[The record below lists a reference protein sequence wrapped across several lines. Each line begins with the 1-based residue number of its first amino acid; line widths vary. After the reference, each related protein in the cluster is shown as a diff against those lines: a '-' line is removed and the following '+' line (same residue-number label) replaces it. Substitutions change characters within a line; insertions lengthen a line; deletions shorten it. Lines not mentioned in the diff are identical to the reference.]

1 MWLQRR
7 ALTGE
12 RDGLELVAATERAER
27 SEQARLLKAVVESAP
42 MAIVVYGDTGKIA
55 YCNAEARALFA
66 EEQALEDQNFLRLV
80 QSAPDSLKQAL
91 VRDGDAL
98 FTVEQ
103 DGRAETYSLSRRFFD
118 LSGERHTLL
127 MVKELT
133 PELGRQEIDVWK
145 NVIRIIN
152 HELNNSLAPISSMV
166 HSARLIAQNPEQ
178 LSKLGRVFDTI
189 EERTSHLTAFL
200 EGYARF
206 ARLPKPRPDRV
217 AWQPFLD
224 NLQALFPQARFG
236 APPAVDGWFDAAQ
249 LQQTLINLLK
259 NAVEASGD
267 AVDVEL
273 WAEVGSDGSSSITV
287 ADRGS
292 GMTDDV
298 LKSALVP
305 FFSTKEKG
313 TGLGLA
319 LCREIVE
326 AHRGKLRLV
335 RRAEGGMEISCW
347 LPGKATVIAP
357 RTGRLTLTRA

>member
-1 MWLQRR
+1 
-7 ALTGE
+7 
-12 RDGLELVAATERAER
+12 
-27 SEQARLLKAVVESAP
+27 
-42 MAIVVYGDTGKIA
+42 
-55 YCNAEARALFA
+55 
-66 EEQALEDQNFLRLV
+66 
-80 QSAPDSLKQAL
+80 

-98 FTVEQ
+98 FTVDHAGESQ
-103 DGRAETYSLSRRFFD
+103 TYSMSRRYFD
-118 LSGERHTLL
+118 LAGERHTVL

-133 PELGRQEIDVWK
+133 PELQRQEIDVWK

-166 HSARLIAQNPEQ
+166 HSARIIAQNPEQ
-178 LSKLGRVFDTI
+178 LPKLGKVFDTI
-189 EERTSHLTAFL
+189 EERTLHLTTFL

-217 AWQPFLD
+217 AFPAFLD
-224 NLQALFPQARFG
+224 GLQALFPQARIG
-236 APPAVDGWFDAAQ
+236 PAPTADGWFDAGQ

-259 NAVEASGD
+259 NAHEASSGTPE
-267 AVDVEL
+267 VEL
-273 WAEVGSDGSSSITV
+273 SAEVAADGASIMTV
-287 ADRGS
+287 SDRGS
-292 GMTDDV
+292 GMSDDV
-298 LKSALVP
+298 LRHALVP

-326 AHRGKLRLV
+326 AHRGKLRLS
-335 RRAEGGMEISCW
+335 RREGGGMEITCW